1 MSIDWDK
8 QVKTR
13 DGCEVRIYTNEGR
26 LMHYPVVGEYRN
38 GDGFQIGRWTSEGH
52 WSCSC
57 IHAEDRD
64 LINVTQKHTVW
75 VNVYE
80 DESRKPSQVLACFNL
95 CSYIRKDDA
104 DRSARRDR
112 IACFQYTFTE
122 GEGLE

>member
-8 QVKTR
+8 PVKTR

-52 WSCSC
+52 WSCLR

-64 LINVTQKHTVW
+64 LINVPQKHTVW
-75 VNVYE
+75 VNVYKSHNSLSILNY
-80 DESRKPSQVLACFNL
+80 DSRR
-95 CSYIRKDDA
+95 IA
-104 DRSARRDR
+104 DQLVQEGR
-112 IACFQYTFTE
+112 IACIEVTFTE